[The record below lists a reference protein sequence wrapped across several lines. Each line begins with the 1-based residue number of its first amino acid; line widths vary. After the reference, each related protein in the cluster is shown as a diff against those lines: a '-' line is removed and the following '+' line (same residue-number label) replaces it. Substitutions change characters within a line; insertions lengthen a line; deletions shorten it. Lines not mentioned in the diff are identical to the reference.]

1 MEFVA
6 SRVVAEGPRDGRQ
19 VAEGLAPVPDR
30 ETGYSDG
37 MTSAQPEEPATDRR
51 DGVPALAEVAAEP
64 AEQSVRREREAVG
77 DRPDTGGLVP
87 PDDAQ

>member
-1 MEFVA
+1 M
-6 SRVVAEGPRDGRQ
+6 PGR
-19 VAEGLAPVPDR
+19 G
-30 ETGYSDG
+30 TGYSGG
-37 MTSAQPEEPATDRR
+37 MTGTQPEDPATDRP

-64 AEQSVRREREAVG
+64 AEQSVRREREVVG